1 MRNLTLEIMQ
11 YPRHEG
17 GYIGRKVEAVGVYRH
32 LVSLLLELRLET
44 RHIGLGLKSVRAL
57 NIIGLVAYA
66 GEVDSARVK
75 AEDVELAF
83 HDGFKPL
90 PGPVYIRGTGST

>member
-1 MRNLTLEIMQ
+1 MQ
-11 YPRHEG
+11 HLGHEG
-17 GYIGRKVEAVGVYRH
+17 GYIGRKVETVGVYRH

-44 RHIGLGLKSVRAL
+44 RHIGLGLKSIREIT
-57 NIIGLVAYA
+57 IIGRVAYA

-75 AEDVELAF
+75 AEDVELTF

-90 PGPVYIRGTGST
+90 PGPVHKRGAGST